1 MGSQTVKRANIITD
15 TAQLF
20 TGKVDPRA
28 VANATVAGAALGGG
42 VALVTELIRDIIAR
56 KRDARIRNPKTDES
70 AIVIG
75 VPQKRAS
82 AYDAM
87 KDAKPGA
94 SKPTAGGGTQTRDRG
109 RFGRAIGGSGDDVTR
124 TEKRSGAATLALGT
138 AGALTGGLAMYN
150 VLSRA
155 LSERRIRRMERQLA
169 RAEREYEDAVA
180 GVGKAAEYVSGLFR
194 PAEIAVERIRAVKQA
209 GRGDNFISDLA
220 IVKYPVA
227 LRLLAYMASAAGSAY
242 VTKRMLDKSFPSESL
257 SSDYNMQPRIIL
269 RSTPKSTELVSV
281 SGKDGKKEEKRASD
295 EMGAALAFTL
305 PIYMDVVEGSPRRV
319 LAPEYVKCA
328 EALGTTPDGLLKLA
342 ADGNGP
348 TSIMSIALQNPGLIW
363 EFLKRMFSGFSP
375 DALRRGWNG
384 FWNSGSL
391 SGGLREF
398 VKPFVGGRMGAL
410 KIIEDYDQ
418 ALAGKLLAERAPDGY
433 QTLARL
439 GSHVFKPTTLVKAYE
454 NRDAIKS
461 KAKSYGDAF
470 LSYLSPIYG
479 MARDIYPRAENLTL
493 RYLGL
498 PKSVQAPAKAPAQ
511 ATVQAPAPELA
522 PAPAPA
528 PAPASAPAPS
538 TVPHPQ
544 VPDPA

>member
-1 MGSQTVKRANIITD
+1 MGSQTVKRANIIMD

-56 KRDARIRNPKTDES
+56 KRDARISNPKTDES

-82 AYDAM
+82 AYESM

-109 RFGRAIGGSGDDVTR
+109 RFGRAIGGSGDDAPR
-124 TEKRSGAATLALGT
+124 TEKRSGATTLALGT

-180 GVGKAAEYVSGLFR
+180 GVGKTAEYVSGLFR
-194 PAEIAVERIRAVKQA
+194 PAEIAVDRIRAVKQA

-220 IVKYPVA
+220 IVKYPTA

-281 SGKDGKKEEKRASD
+281 SAKDGKKEEKRASD

-348 TSIMSIALQNPGLIW
+348 TSIMSVALQNPGLIW

-410 KIIEDYDQ
+410 KIIEDYDRG
-418 ALAGKLLAERAPDGY
+418 LAGKLLAERAPNGY
-433 QTLARL
+433 KTLARM

-461 KAKSYGDAF
+461 KAKSYGDAV
-470 LSYLSPIYG
+470 LRYISPLYD
-479 MARDIYPRAENLTL
+479 MSRSIYPRVESLFTA
-493 RYLGL
+493 
-498 PKSVQAPAKAPAQ
+498 PVAAQAPAKAPAQ
-511 ATVQAPAPELA
+511 ATVQAPVPELT
-522 PAPAPA
+522 PA

-544 VPDPA
+544 APDPA